1 MSLFRLVEEIA
12 PGHSRRFDRPS
23 TTSGLPQRT
32 DTLRL
37 RRHVSKVPDSEVP
50 DFCDAIALHVRKSP
64 KSRRY
69 LSSAQG
75 QIQRQNQLERPK
87 SLPEVKMIDC
97 TETATNLT
105 QTVAI
110 RL

>member
-1 MSLFRLVEEIA
+1 MPDILRHDRDCSSKTRLPVWDAGRRSAWIA
-12 PGHSRRFDRPS
+12 SS
-23 TTSGLPQRT
+23 C
-32 DTLRL
+32 
-37 RRHVSKVPDSEVP
+37 RHPKTCTDSEVP

>member
-1 MSLFRLVEEIA
+1 MSALTPF
-12 PGHSRRFDRPS
+12 
-23 TTSGLPQRT
+23 TTELRT
-32 DTLRL
+32 
-37 RRHVSKVPDSEVP
+37 SAIGSFVPDSEVP

-64 KSRRY
+64 KSQRY

-75 QIQRQNQLERPK
+75 QIQRQSQLESGQLPK
-87 SLPEVKMIDC
+87 SPPEVKMIDC
-97 TETATNLT
+97 TETASNLT

>member
-1 MSLFRLVEEIA
+1 QSVKEHQPPKSSVKRRDFRH
-12 PGHSRRFDRPS
+12 GS
-23 TTSGLPQRT
+23 
-32 DTLRL
+32 
-37 RRHVSKVPDSEVP
+37 DSEVP

-105 QTVAI
+105 QTLIIGI
-110 RL
+110 RDTRRIPTALRGG